1 MTHLTSKAIS
11 VSPATYFVV
20 YVLLMLLLGA
30 TFWFAHLDL
39 GKFGVPVALAIAAIK
54 ALLVMFYFM
63 HIRYS
68 SGIIRSAAFVGVFW
82 LGILLSLTLS
92 DYISRDWMPLPG
104 PWPQTSSETKS
115 IQ

>member
-1 MTHLTSKAIS
+1 MNNTTAKTTMIS
-11 VSPATYFVV
+11 PVKYFVV
-20 YVLLMLLLGA
+20 YILLMLLLGA

-39 GKFGVPVALAIAAIK
+39 GKFSVAVALAIAATK

-68 SGIIRSAAFVGVFW
+68 TGIVRSAAFVGVFW
-82 LGILLSLTLS
+82 LGILMTLSLS

-104 PWPQTSSETKS
+104 NWPQATSESKNFK
-115 IQ
+115 